1 MEDSKWHTSPPDPL
15 SLKRW
20 GATRTNTPPL
30 FKERGL
36 GGEVCGLILSG
47 GQSSRMG
54 EEKRLINYH
63 GKTQEQ
69 YLFDFLSNYFSAVYV
84 SINQNQTSDFPYIED
99 LDLGVKSP
107 MIGIVSAFNHNPD
120 VAWLVV
126 ACDMPFVDE
135 KAIEFLLKHRNSEK
149 FATAFENPEISQS
162 KTPLSF
168 GEGQGRPTLRVRYFP
183 EPLLTIYEPKI
194 FPKLQEAINQGK
206 KSPMKVL
213 QNLEIELLQEFDN
226 QWIKNI
232 NTPEERA
239 KLLNLED

>member
-1 MEDSKWHTSPPDPL
+1 MGDSEWHTSPPTPL
-15 SLKRW
+15 LNER
-20 GATRTNTPPL
+20 GAFVRVAPPL
-30 FKERGL
+30 ILERGSGRPTL
-36 GGEVCGLILSG
+36 RGEVCGLILSG

-69 YLFDFLSNYFSAVYV
+69 YLFDLLSNYFSAVYV
-84 SINQNQTSDFPYIED
+84 SINQNQITDFPYIED

-107 MIGIVSAFNHNPD
+107 MVGIVSAFNHSPD

-135 KAIEFLLKHRNSEK
+135 KTIEFLLSHRNPEK
-149 FATAFENPEISQS
+149 YATAFENPE
-162 KTPLSF
+162 
-168 GEGQGRPTLRVRYFP
+168 EHFP
-183 EPLLTIYEPKI
+183 EPLLTIYEPRI

-213 QNLEIELLQEFDN
+213 QNLEIELFQEFDI
-226 QWIKNI
+226 QWIINI
-232 NTPEERA
+232 NTVDEKT
-239 KLLNLED
+239 KLSNLEI

>member
-1 MEDSKWHTSPPDPL
+1 MINFSIS
-15 SLKRW
+15 
-20 GATRTNTPPL
+20 A
-30 FKERGL
+30 
-36 GGEVCGLILSG
+36 LILSG

-69 YLFDFLSNYFSAVYV
+69 FLFDLLCGYFSAVYV
-84 SINQNQTSDFPYIED
+84 SINQNQTTDLPYVQD

-107 MIGIVSAFNHNPD
+107 MVGIVSAFNKNPSS
-120 VAWLVV
+120 AWLVV
-126 ACDMPFVDE
+126 ACDMPFVDGR
-135 KAIEFLLKHRNSEK
+135 AIEYLLKHRNSEK
-149 FATAFENPEISQS
+149 YATAFENPDEH
-162 KTPLSF
+162 
-168 GEGQGRPTLRVRYFP
+168 FP

-226 QWIKNI
+226 QWIVNI
-232 NTPEERA
+232 NTVEERR
-239 KLLNLED
+239 KQPNLM